1 MGDKVSKI
9 NLGSPASIMV
19 VVTNV
24 EEFAGW
30 AKVVWGAGSWEIFE
44 YSPTLEDMTV
54 GEPFRV
60 KIGMVKLDGIT
71 LELIEPMEGDTI
83 WSKFLEEK
91 GGGIINLT
99 FNVSNW
105 EETITK
111 LQAEGNKIVVSAKW
125 EGIRWCVFD
134 PGPKGIL
141 FELVEEK
148 ASGG

>member
-19 VVTNV
+19 VVKDV
-24 EEFAGW
+24 EEFAAW
-30 AKVVWGAGSWEIFE
+30 ATAMWGAGSWEIFE
-44 YSPTLEDMTV
+44 YSPNVEDMTI

-60 KIGMVKLDGIT
+60 KIGMVKLNGIT
-71 LELIEPMEGDTI
+71 LELIEPMAGDTI

-91 GGGIINLT
+91 GSGIINLT

-105 EETITK
+105 DETITK
-111 LQAEGNKIVVSAKW
+111 LQAEGNKMVAGAKW
-125 EGIRWCVFD
+125 EGIHWCIFD

-148 ASGG
+148 S